1 MSSVLRDK
9 TWYWQPARS
18 EDLVKV
24 QSQLPMVSIGENDQ
38 PTWSI
43 STRGIYNCVETWEH
57 IRYKLPQV
65 TWWRLIW
72 FSLAIP
78 RQAFF
83 LWLAARDSLT
93 KGERLLRWGYGG
105 NVLCGFCRRCIEGR
119 SHLFFQC
126 NFSKRVWLAN
136 LSKCL
141 IDDPPIDWED
151 IIDRGVKEWTGKELQ
166 ADFVRFL

>member
-1 MSSVLRDK
+1 
-9 TWYWQPARS
+9 
-18 EDLVKV
+18 
-24 QSQLPMVSIGENDQ
+24 MVSIGENDQ

-43 STRGIYNCVETWEH
+43 STRGIYNCAETWEH

-78 RQAFF
+78 RQSFI
-83 LWLAARDSLT
+83 LWFAARDSLT
-93 KGERLLRWGYGG
+93 TGRDYSDGVMVV

-119 SHLFFQC
+119 SHLFFQY
-126 NFSKRVWLAN
+126 NFSKMVWLEN

-141 IDDPPIDWED
+141 IDDPPIDWEGK
-151 IIDRGVKEWTGKELQ
+151 IERGVKEWAGK
-166 ADFVRFL
+166 